1 MTLLLG
7 LLIVALAAFVA
18 LYATWLFIARL
29 REGKSPTKSFL
40 RWLLDLYDAALG
52 LG

>member
-1 MTLLLG
+1 MSLLVG

-18 LYATWLFIARL
+18 LYATWLFVARL
-29 REGKSPTKSFL
+29 RDGKSPTKSFF
-40 RWLLDLYDAALG
+40 RWLRDLYDTALG